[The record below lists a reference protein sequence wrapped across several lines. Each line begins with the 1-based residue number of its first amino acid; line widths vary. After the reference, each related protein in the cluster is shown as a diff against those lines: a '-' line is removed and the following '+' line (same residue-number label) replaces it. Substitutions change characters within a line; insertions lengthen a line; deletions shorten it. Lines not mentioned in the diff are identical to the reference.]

1 MRRASGAPRS
11 EIKEEAEGRGT
22 FAEGEYPMSSARA
35 PDLPPGQ
42 INAKHEGT
50 QMTSTQGA
58 LAGIRVLDISR
69 ILGGPYCG
77 QILGD
82 HGADVLK
89 IEPPQGDDTRTWG
102 PPFKD
107 GVASYYHGL
116 NRNKRVQ
123 HLDFSTEEGRAA
135 LLALVAEADVL
146 IENFKTGTMER
157 WGIGYETLSQRFPR
171 LVWCRVSGFGA
182 DGPLGALPGYDAAVQ
197 AMTGIMSVNGEAEG
211 GPLRVGLPVVDM
223 VTGLNAVIGVLLA
236 LQERQRSGRGQFV
249 EAALYDSGISLLH
262 PHAANWFMDGSAPRR
277 TGNAHPNIYPYDAL
291 ATGTDPVF
299 VAVGNDRQFASLCGC
314 IGLPALATDP
324 RFATAGV
331 RSVNRD
337 ALKQR
342 LETAMA
348 AFDGRVLVEQLM
360 AAGVPA
366 APVLPVAAA
375 LEHPHTA
382 HRGMVVELEGGYR
395 GIGAPVKLGRTPAS
409 YRHAPLTPGDAFLPR
424 ADDEATST
432 AAH

>member
-1 MRRASGAPRS
+1 
-11 EIKEEAEGRGT
+11 
-22 FAEGEYPMSSARA
+22 
-35 PDLPPGQ
+35 
-42 INAKHEGT
+42 
-50 QMTSTQGA
+50 MTAGA

-89 IEPPQGDDTRTWG
+89 VEPPQGDDTRTWG

-116 NRNKRVQ
+116 NRNKRTMA
-123 HLDFSTEEGRAA
+123 LDLASEDGRAA

-157 WGIGYETLSQRFPR
+157 WGIGYDQLSKRFPR

-197 AMTGIMSVNGEAEG
+197 AMTGIMSINGEADG
-211 GPLRVGLPVVDM
+211 GPMRVGLPVVDM

-249 EAALYDSGISLLH
+249 EAALYDSGLSLLH
-262 PHAANWFMDGSAPRR
+262 PHAANWFLDGRTPQR

-299 VAVGNDRQFASLCGC
+299 VAVGNDRQFASFCRC
-314 IGLPALATDP
+314 IGLPELAQDERYRTAGARSVHREGLKQQLEAALAD
-324 RFATAGV
+324 
-331 RSVNRD
+331 
-337 ALKQR
+337 
-342 LETAMA
+342 
-348 AFDGRVLVEQLM
+348 FDGVTLVDQLM

-366 APVLPVAAA
+366 APVLSVDAA
-375 LEHPHTA
+375 LTHPHTA
-382 HRGMVVELEGGYR
+382 HRDMVVEMEGGYR
-395 GIGAPVKLGRTPAS
+395 GVGSPVKLSRTPAS
-409 YRHAPLTPGDAFLPR
+409 YRHAPLTPGDGFLEGDP
-424 ADDEATST
+424 
-432 AAH
+432 AAG